1 LWAALYGA
9 VFGAIW
15 GFVAHLFTFGQRDFS
30 TFGATIATRFE
41 VYCTPEYAE
50 RAAQLLA
57 QLPGSRST

>member
-1 LWAALYGA
+1 